1 MTLARR
7 GLFAGLAGLL
17 GGCSPA
23 TLLNATVS
31 RQGFTRE
38 ADIAYGPDP
47 RQKLDLYRP
56 DKPRADDKTVI
67 FFYGGS
73 WDSGSKNDYLFVAQA
88 LAASGYSVVI
98 PDYRLYPAVRFP
110 AFVDDGARAVR
121 WTTDRVGADKV
132 FVMGHSAG
140 AHIALLLV
148 ANTPYLATVGVDRTK
163 LGGAIGL
170 AGPYDFLPLTSAKL
184 IDIFGGANNP
194 QIEAITFA
202 KAPLPAAL
210 LIHGTVDTTVY
221 PRNSQNLATAWR
233 AAGGAVELKLY
244 PDVGHIDVVAAF
256 SDLLSG
262 RAPTRADVL
271 AWLAARQTP

>member
-23 TLLNATVS
+23 GLLNATVS
-31 RQGFTRE
+31 RRGFTRE

-47 RQKLDLYRP
+47 RQRLDLYRP
-56 DKPRADDKTVI
+56 DKPRADGKTVI

-73 WDSGSKNDYLFVAQA
+73 WDTGSKNDYLFVAQA
-88 LAASGYSVVI
+88 LTANGYTVVI

-110 AFVDDGARAVR
+110 AFVDDGARVVR
-121 WTTDRVGADKV
+121 WTADRVGTDKV

-140 AHIALLLV
+140 AHIALLLA
-148 ANTPYLATVGVDRTK
+148 ANTPYLATAGVDRTK

-170 AGPYDFLPLTSAKL
+170 AGPYDFLPLKSAKL

-202 KAPLPAAL
+202 KAPLPPAL
-210 LIHGTVDTTVY
+210 LIHGTADTTVY
-221 PRNSQNLATAWR
+221 PRNSTNLAAAWR
-233 AAGGAVELKLY
+233 AAGAPVELKLY
-244 PDVGHIDVVAAF
+244 PEVGHIDVVAAL
-256 SDLLSG
+256 SGLLSG
-262 RAPTRADVL
+262 RAPTRTDV
-271 AWLAARQTP
+271 ATWLDAR

>member
-17 GGCSPA
+17 SGCSPA

-38 ADIAYGPDP
+38 ADIAYGTDP

-56 DKPRADDKTVI
+56 DTPRADGKTVI

-73 WDSGSKNDYLFVAQA
+73 WESGSKDDYLFVAQA
-88 LAASGYSVVI
+88 LVASGHTVVI

-110 AFVDDGARAVR
+110 AFIDDGARAVH
-121 WTTDRVGADKV
+121 WTTDRVGTDKV

-140 AHIALLLV
+140 AHIALMLA
-148 ANTPYLATVGVDRTK
+148 ANTPYHAAAGFDRTK

-170 AGPYDFLPLTSAKL
+170 AGPYDILPLTSARL
-184 IDIFGGANNP
+184 IEIFGGANNP

-202 KAPLPAAL
+202 KAPLPPAL
-210 LIHGTVDTTVY
+210 LIHGTADTTVY

-233 AAGGAVELKLY
+233 AAGAPVELKLY
-244 PDVGHIDVVAAF
+244 PDVGHVDVVAAF
-256 SDLLSG
+256 SGLLAG
-262 RAPTRADVL
+262 RAPSRADVL
-271 AWLAARQTP
+271 AWLDAR